1 MEDRFRYRVFD
12 NDDKK
17 MHDVI
22 FLNYENNS
30 VEWYNDNNK
39 KRAAFIE
46 EVPTLQCTG
55 LKDHNNNLIYEGD
68 IISVKIQTQDAFNVE
83 EYYSEN
89 YKGEIIF
96 KEGEFAIRVIDTK
109 KQPISLYYY
118 ANGCEIIGNIYEN
131 PELLEVTNKIKEN
144 KEWK

>member
-1 MEDRFRYRVFD
+1 MQDRFRYRVFD
-12 NDDKK
+12 NDDRK

-55 LKDHNNNLIYEGD
+55 LKDKNAKLIYEGD
-68 IISVKIQTQDAFNVE
+68 IIKIPNDYDSYGMFAGEKREVYFYEGGFRLKPKWDKNSRGNWLEDTNAFEV
-83 EYYSEN
+83 
-89 YKGEIIF
+89 
-96 KEGEFAIRVIDTK
+96 V
-109 KQPISLYYY
+109 
-118 ANGCEIIGNIYEN
+118 GNIYEN
-131 PELLEVTNKIKEN
+131 SELLREGNN
-144 KEWK
+144 AR